1 MMRDTVY
8 ILSEL
13 ASQEAIRLD
22 RRNGGGS
29 AGLRPGLPAEAA
41 GSV

>member
-13 ASQEAIRLD
+13 ASQEAIAASTPKWRRQCRLTS
-22 RRNGGGS
+22 RATG
-29 AGLRPGLPAEAA
+29 
-41 GSV
+41 